1 MTVVMWDDGR
11 HVSGPSVAFNPSGE
25 NFFGGK
31 ARRDTSERCA
41 LLGNGKASAQLHLA

>member
-1 MTVVMWDDGR
+1 MTIVMWNDER
-11 HVSGPSVAFNPSGE
+11 HVSGPSVAFNPSDE

-31 ARRDTSERCA
+31 TRRDVSGQCA